1 MPDGRRAWWQAV
13 MIAILALIAIVGLL
27 MMAKGQQMNQD
38 MTPFNGHSNAALAQA
53 VARGDVKGIAE
64 QATQARLHEQGDH
77 QVTLLQWAILSQ
89 QPQSLSALLALGAD
103 ASTPG
108 LDGNSAL
115 HTAAAVQDP
124 QYLRL
129 LLACGVPVNLRH
141 AVTGATPLAVA
152 VLAGREE
159 QLRLLLVSGADVTL
173 SDRLG
178 DAPLHA
184 AAKINAPQLA
194 LMLLQAGADAK
205 ARNQQGMTF
214 QFYFSQTPTALQNEE
229 MRDRYHQLNT
239 WLKAHQQATHYT
251 QP

>member
-1 MPDGRRAWWQAV
+1 MPDRRRVRQTLI
-13 MIAILALIAIVGLL
+13 IAMLALVAISGLL
-27 MMAKGQQMNQD
+27 IMAKEQQMNQD
-38 MTPFNGHSNAALAQA
+38 ISPFNGRGNAALAQA
-53 VARGDVKGIAE
+53 VARGDVQGIAE
-64 QATQARLHEQGDH
+64 QATQGRLSEQGER
-77 QVTLLQWAILSQ
+77 QVTLPQWAILAQ
-89 QPQSLSALLALGAD
+89 QPQSLALLLELGAD

-129 LLACGVPVNLRH
+129 LLEQGGAVNPRN
-141 AVTGATPLAVA
+141 AVTGATPLATA

-178 DAPLHA
+178 DTPLHV
-184 AAKINAPQLA
+184 AAKTNAPQLA

-205 ARNQQGMTF
+205 ARNQQGMAF
-214 QFYFSQTPTALQNEE
+214 QFYFSQTPTSLQSEE
-229 MRDRYHQLNT
+229 MREGYRQLNA
-239 WLKAHQQATHYT
+239 WLKAHQQATHYA
-251 QP
+251 QQ

>member
-1 MPDGRRAWWQAV
+1 MPDRRRVWQTLI
-13 MIAILALIAIVGLL
+13 IAILALIAIAGLL
-27 MMAKGQQMNQD
+27 MMAKEQQMNQD
-38 MTPFNGHSNAALAQA
+38 NSPFNGHRNAALAEA
-53 VARGDVKGIAE
+53 VARGDAKGIIE
-64 QATQARLHEQGDH
+64 QATQGHLSEQGDR

-89 QPQSLSALLALGAD
+89 QPQSLSSLLELGAD

-129 LLACGVPVNLRH
+129 LLEQGGAVNPRNL
-141 AVTGATPLAVA
+141 VTGATPLATA

-178 DAPLHA
+178 DTPLHI
-184 AAKINAPQLA
+184 AAKTNAPRLA

-205 ARNQQGMTF
+205 ARNQQGMAF
-214 QFYFSQTPTALQNEE
+214 QFYFSQTPMSLQSEE
-229 MRDRYHQLNT
+229 MREGCRQLNA
-239 WLKAHQQATHYT
+239 WLKAHQQATHYA
-251 QP
+251 QQ

>member
-1 MPDGRRAWWQAV
+1 MPDRRRVRQ
-13 MIAILALIAIVGLL
+13 ALIIAMLLLTAIAGLL
-27 MMAKGQQMNQD
+27 MMAKEQQMNQD
-38 MTPFNGHSNAALAQA
+38 ISPFNGHGNAALAQA
-53 VARGDVKGIAE
+53 VARGDVQSIAE
-64 QATQARLHEQGDH
+64 QATQGRLREQGDR

-89 QPQSLSALLALGAD
+89 QPSSLGSLLELGAD
-103 ASTPG
+103 VGIPG

-129 LLACGVPVNLRH
+129 LLEQGVAVNPRN
-141 AVTGATPLAVA
+141 AVTGATPLAAA

-178 DAPLHA
+178 DTPLHV

-205 ARNQQGMTF
+205 ARNQQGVTF
-214 QFYFSQTPTALQNEE
+214 QFYFSQTPTSLQSEE
-229 MRDRYHQLNT
+229 MRDRYRQLNA
-239 WLKAHQQATHYT
+239 WLKAHQQATHYA